1 MVINNQDLIG
11 EGLQTSENMEIL
23 FICILTVST
32 VLGSAIEDVEIR
44 AGSDVNNIDSALKGY
59 NPLFG
64 NLLSEGTSD
73 PGTKNQIF
81 AARDEYGDIYD
92 FIDRNNDKNC
102 LIETEQST
110 FRSQQEY
117 ERKKSGTYSSNQ
129 EMSNSFSAGGIIP
142 FETFLLNFK
151 FSLTQESKHTV
162 DSSFEE
168 EMKFFRETE
177 GEIYMNEMRC
187 QLFRVSIGKN
197 EITFN

>member
-1 MVINNQDLIG
+1 
-11 EGLQTSENMEIL
+11 MEIL
-23 FICILTVST
+23 FLCLLSVST
-32 VLGSAIEDVEIR
+32 FLGSAIKDVEIVNAR
-44 AGSDVNNIDSALKGY
+44 AGSDVNNIDSVLKGY